1 MYKILSLFWI
11 GLCSTNWIVAE
22 DLLNIT
28 SACYDDI
35 CVNADE
41 MLPAIWFNDRPE
53 TFSCPEPYAECNVG
67 MMSYHFCKE
76 TMGFSGYDVSI
87 CSHNIWR
94 WYAIKEQIILTNRF
108 NPNEKVNFLGFSRSN
123 NWFVNAAYLPG
134 VLSKSLIKY
143 LGDDFLLAKPLRLL
157 EIGSYEGGS
166 SVWFIRY
173 MLSHSQS
180 LLTCIDPWSPEVCEG
195 MNHSLAYD
203 TFMANIALTNK
214 ASQVRVV
221 RNDSM
226 LALAKLLVDGETF
239 DFIYIDGS
247 HLLVDV
253 IADLALSWQ
262 LLAVGG
268 VLAID
273 DVPAQAEGS
282 GYVDNYTFK
291 PSNLGTKASPPYC
304 SVLHTPDS
312 RGRFLLE
319 DSIVA
324 FLAHLPGCDVLYC
337 GYQIAVKK
345 LH

>member
-1 MYKILSLFWI
+1 
-11 GLCSTNWIVAE
+11 
-22 DLLNIT
+22 
-28 SACYDDI
+28 
-35 CVNADE
+35 
-41 MLPAIWFNDRPE
+41 
-53 TFSCPEPYAECNVG
+53 
-67 MMSYHFCKE
+67 
-76 TMGFSGYDVSI
+76 MGFSGYDVSI

-214 ASQVRVV
+214 ASQVRVI

-226 LALAKLLVDGETF
+226 LALANLLVDGETF

-247 HLLVDV
+247 HLLADV

-324 FLAHLPGCDVLYC
+324 FLAHLRLRRPLLWLSDRCEKAALELCIVVFRCSGHYRCCLNKCHKLYTNSTINNLLKYNI
-337 GYQIAVKK
+337 YQIYISKK
-345 LH
+345 YQYTTVVTLIINITMRYKELILQGSRW